1 MGISVFYA
9 QQISHVA
16 SCEYCCSLPGIQ
28 HFQDKQTILRL
39 LGSSVLSRQ
48 GGHQFL
54 SLLDYQHFRD
64 VAGLLN
70 FLNPDAE
77 VG

>member
-28 HFQDKQTILRL
+28 HFQDKQTIFKTIGIISAVQTRRPL
-39 LGSSVLSRQ
+39 LESP
-48 GGHQFL
+48 
-54 SLLDYQHFRD
+54 LLARASTQ
-64 VAGLLN
+64 
-70 FLNPDAE
+70 
-77 VG
+77 